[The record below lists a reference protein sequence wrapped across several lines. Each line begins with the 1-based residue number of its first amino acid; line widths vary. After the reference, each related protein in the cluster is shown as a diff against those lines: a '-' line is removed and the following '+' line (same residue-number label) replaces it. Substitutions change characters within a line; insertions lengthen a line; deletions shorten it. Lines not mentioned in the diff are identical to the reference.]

1 MPPTRSSSPRMP
13 AYCMVAGAGV
23 AKKDM
28 THSGTGWNNALL
40 AQSRVSFNSECG
52 SPTASRP
59 HPAADAQTCLHSFPL
74 CCRRKTP
81 LPSPL
86 GMDIAVGL
94 VRCHMTHMFKEN
106 KNISSPE
113 QGKILP
119 KSNAQQRQSGF
130 SLSVFK
136 EKFQAQGHSGG
147 REKGKKLHM
156 TVFLNLI
163 RIHYL
168 NKGKAISKNSTNYF
182 TNQK

>member
-23 AKKDM
+23 AKTDM

-52 SPTASRP
+52 SPIASRP
-59 HPAADAQTCLHSFPL
+59 HPAADAQTRLHSFPL

-106 KNISSPE
+106 KEEHIKPRTGKDTPKEQCPVEGVRILSLCF
-113 QGKILP
+113 QGKVPGPRPLRW
-119 KSNAQQRQSGF
+119 A
-130 SLSVFK
+130 
-136 EKFQAQGHSGG
+136 
-147 REKGKKLHM
+147 
-156 TVFLNLI
+156 
-163 RIHYL
+163 
-168 NKGKAISKNSTNYF
+168 
-182 TNQK
+182 